1 MKRIEPRTLPGFMEL
16 LLPNS
21 VFAVIRL
28 RAMSHFTLARM
39 DFVFVAAKKL
49 VRIYI
54 AKAVAMRTIMR
65 LHAANA
71 VRISLKILIPY
82 ITMKGLKFMSAL
94 IAVTDIMLTAKSV
107 ERITP
112 RNM

>member
-1 MKRIEPRTLPGFMEL
+1 
-16 LLPNS
+16 
-21 VFAVIRL
+21 
-28 RAMSHFTLARM
+28 
-39 DFVFVAAKKL
+39 
-49 VRIYI
+49 
-54 AKAVAMRTIMR
+54 MR

-71 VRISLKILIPY
+71 VMISLKILIPY